1 MWECPDYFKTDGG
14 EVLMLSAMKLLP
26 DHVKERNQ
34 SICFPVTFD
43 EASCRLQIPD
53 AYQYL
58 DYGLDLYAPQTT
70 RQQISADLSSPGKE
84 TAS

>member
-1 MWECPDYFKTDGG
+1 
-14 EVLMLSAMKLLP
+14 MLSAMKLLP

-58 DYGLDLYAPQTT
+58 DYGLDLYAPQTA